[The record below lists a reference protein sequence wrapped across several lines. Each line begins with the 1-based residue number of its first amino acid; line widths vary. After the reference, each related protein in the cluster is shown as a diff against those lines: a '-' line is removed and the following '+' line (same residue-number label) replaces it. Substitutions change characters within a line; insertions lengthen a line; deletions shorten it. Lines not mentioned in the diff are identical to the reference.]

1 MLSIQIL
8 QDYRQAWLV
17 VEGKE
22 GLFLS
27 AKLHGTPQFLTR
39 VETVLVQR
47 RPTGKAVGLLQ
58 ILVF

>member
-17 VEGKE
+17 VEGRE

-39 VETVLVQR
+39 VETVLV
-47 RPTGKAVGLLQ
+47 
-58 ILVF
+58 